1 MAWKIIAATILRLA
15 RGFVDSGMKI
25 QETKYT
31 AQKNAR
37 PLREQ
42 RSTGFYGPLRVTF
55 PAGCDGRKPSIAL
68 ITKPFNSAQTIP
80 RRDPQYPLSEGAEGG
95 WIF

>member
-1 MAWKIIAATILRLA
+1 
-15 RGFVDSGMKI
+15 MKI

-42 RSTGFYGPLRVTF
+42 RSTGFYGLLCVTF
-55 PAGCDGRKPSIAL
+55 PAGCDGGSLRFAL

-80 RRDPQYPLSEGAEGG
+80 RRDPQHPLSEGADGG